1 MRRQCLRYLLS
12 MSYLLVWNCA
22 VLWTVVSCASREVLF
37 HWSLWFTS
45 VFLTDFTI
53 CILLWN
59 CRLLHSDLRACYMHT
74 IVLKCCVKLFLTD
87 VWMASQLTLLYRFCY
102 LSLVKF
108 DLHYLWFHYQSQT
121 FSWLA
126 HVLESLCFCLLQKPY
141 VELVSNWKWSY
152 DRIAMPWHLYN
163 TCSSNCCLYQEK
175 IVITQLEEYC

>member
-1 MRRQCLRYLLS
+1 MRNKQLCSGPAVALKSLLCYMWRQCLRYFLS

-126 HVLESLCFCLLQKPY
+126 HVLESLCFCVFCRNRML
-141 VELVSNWKWSY
+141 N
-152 DRIAMPWHLYN
+152 
-163 TCSSNCCLYQEK
+163 
-175 IVITQLEEYC
+175 